1 MCLISFFISKI
12 IGCVYFNVK
21 IVYPGNLVSRY
32 NLSIYYQC
40 NNIIHSICN
49 NFDSFIHF
57 TLRLDFI
64 PSFCAAV
71 ASPIAR
77 WPHSS
82 RPIVAY
88 VADIMAIGK
97 KYVSIINATLYLKS
111 KEILSLFLTNPL
123 TQS

>member
-1 MCLISFFISKI
+1 MIH
-12 IGCVYFNVK
+12 
-21 IVYPGNLVSRY
+21 
-32 NLSIYYQC
+32 
-40 NNIIHSICN
+40 NICKYVTILLQ
-49 NFDSFIHF
+49 SFIQF

-82 RPIVAY
+82 RPIAAY

-111 KEILSLFLTNPL
+111 KEILSLFLSNAL